1 MRSIVKKTLFA
12 AVLASSL
19 LLAGCSS
26 NIGVGMS
33 VGVPIGDHGYISLGG
48 GSNRWY

>member
-1 MRSIVKKTLFA
+1 MRSITKRILFA
-12 AVLASSL
+12 TVLASSL